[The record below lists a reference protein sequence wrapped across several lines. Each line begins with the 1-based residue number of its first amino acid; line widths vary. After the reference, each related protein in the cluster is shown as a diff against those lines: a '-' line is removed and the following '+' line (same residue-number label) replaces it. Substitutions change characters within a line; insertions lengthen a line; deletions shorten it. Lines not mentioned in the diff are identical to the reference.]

1 LLLTQPEFLVHLLP
15 ALPPPDPALLLAR
28 RLLLLQPLRR
38 ARALR
43 LGAWAGQTTRCSP
56 SPSAGKSEMSEPQWR
71 VAEE

>member
-38 ARALR
+38 ARAQARGMGGSDHAMFTVTLC
-43 LGAWAGQTTRCSP
+43 W
-56 SPSAGKSEMSEPQWR
+56 
-71 VAEE
+71 EE